1 MLVVYRVSLQII
13 LTLEFSFSV
22 FLDVSLYI
30 IISSAVRDNFNS
42 FLPTYLS
49 FNYFYCLTA
58 LARTFHSILMRT
70 IKVNIF
76 TLVLILRREII
87 QYVNYEIFLFGFL
100 VIYLFIFFWL
110 MLLMKWEKLLSIPVS
125 LKVFC
130 LFDFIIWTVV
140 KFVKV
145 FRTEL

>member
-58 LARTFHSILMRT
+58 LARTFHSIL
-70 IKVNIF
+70 N
-76 TLVLILRREII
+76 E
-87 QYVNYEIFLFGFL
+87 NYKSEYLCFGSDL
-100 VIYLFIFFWL
+100 
-110 MLLMKWEKLLSIPVS
+110 EKGNNSV
-125 LKVFC
+125 C
-130 LFDFIIWTVV
+130 
-140 KFVKV
+140 
-145 FRTEL
+145 